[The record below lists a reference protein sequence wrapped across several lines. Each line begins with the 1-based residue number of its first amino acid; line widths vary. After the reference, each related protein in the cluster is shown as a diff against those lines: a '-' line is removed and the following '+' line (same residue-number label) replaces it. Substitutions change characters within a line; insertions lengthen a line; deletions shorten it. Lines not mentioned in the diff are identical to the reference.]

1 MISVEGSKEV
11 QAALLAMK
19 YADKEL
25 RTTIYART
33 REQILGDW
41 TPSVQENINGYK
53 YGRMHSALLMKSTTV
68 SVGTQGITV
77 NAATSGRK
85 LSGGMSP
92 KTHYYLAEY
101 GANPKDVKVRGRRG
115 ATSYTYT
122 RKVNTG
128 FLPHKK
134 NGRFANK
141 AAEKIVA
148 RSVAMWVQ
156 IIVKS
161 FSEAVEGK

>member
-1 MISVEGSKEV
+1 MISVGGSKEV

-41 TPSVQENINGYK
+41 TPSVQENINAFK

-85 LSGGMSP
+85 MSGGLVP
-92 KTHYYLAEY
+92 KEQWYLAEL
-101 GANPKDVKVRGRRG
+101 GANPKDVQVRGRRG
-115 ATSYTYT
+115 MTSYTYK

-128 FLPHKK
+128 FLSRRK
-134 NGRFANK
+134 NGRFADK
-141 AAEKIVA
+141 AAQKIVA

-156 IIVKS
+156 TIVKS